1 MHKVLQRLQL
11 PRAARVVTVAGTN
24 GKGSTVAILEALYSA
39 MGRRVACYTSPHVIR
54 FNERMR
60 VAGQDL
66 ADAEIVSA
74 LQIVEAARGDTPLTF
89 FEFGTL
95 AAFVAFAAANADVHI
110 LEIGLGGRLDA
121 VNALDPDGAII
132 CNVSLDH
139 CAWLGNDVETI
150 AREKAG
156 VMREAIPVV
165 FGAAKVPASVLEIAA
180 TTGAELLVADR
191 DFHADSHGPAS
202 DSQWSFTY
210 RDQAPLVLKKPSLTG
225 AFQLHN
231 AAGALALFFALEGSR
246 SLAPKA
252 ISAALSSLRVSGRM
266 QSLYTDRHW
275 LLDVAHNPAS
285 AEVLG
290 LELASRNLGGKLVAV
305 VGVLADK
312 DLAGM
317 LKPLLPLVDAWV
329 AVTPHG
335 PRALQARE
343 LAGSIAA
350 LGDTPCWI
358 AESIDAGLTI
368 ASRIAGSDDLILV
381 TGSFYTVGPALEKL
395 GSEAGHGVGYTRGAA
410 NQQEKG

>member
-180 TTGAELLVADR
+180 TTGAEL
-191 DFHADSHGPAS
+191 
-202 DSQWSFTY
+202 
-210 RDQAPLVLKKPSLTG
+210 
-225 AFQLHN
+225 
-231 AAGALALFFALEGSR
+231 
-246 SLAPKA
+246 
-252 ISAALSSLRVSGRM
+252 
-266 QSLYTDRHW
+266 
-275 LLDVAHNPAS
+275 
-285 AEVLG
+285 
-290 LELASRNLGGKLVAV
+290 
-305 VGVLADK
+305 
-312 DLAGM
+312 
-317 LKPLLPLVDAWV
+317 
-329 AVTPHG
+329 
-335 PRALQARE
+335 
-343 LAGSIAA
+343 
-350 LGDTPCWI
+350 
-358 AESIDAGLTI
+358 
-368 ASRIAGSDDLILV
+368 
-381 TGSFYTVGPALEKL
+381 
-395 GSEAGHGVGYTRGAA
+395 
-410 NQQEKG
+410 